1 MHQGVKWGALGME
14 KVRGLKS
21 HSQDGA
27 CLPHLPIWGSLLKK
41 LPFGAGSEEEEKR
54 EVIEFFVLLGLFPLI
69 AYPGNGR
76 VSRRGSIENL
86 KFLIL
91 WPVSIVLKKIVKS
104 GKLMAGS
111 LSQYFQ
117 GNSWGATMFWW
128 LSVCL
133 SRKKVYTSKK
143 RSKRTLSREK
153 IWRTSKKKVRS
164 QSRERGNNFLFA
176 EAERRR
182 KKEKFYAFI
191 TLHFQKGVEGRIFCD
206 LFYPLSPFLYRT
218 LCLHSEANLGRR
230 RRRWKKTLK
239 ICD

>member
-1 MHQGVKWGALGME
+1 MRGFRDGESAGAKISLPG
-14 KVRGLKS
+14 R
-21 HSQDGA
+21 
-27 CLPHLPIWGSLLKK
+27 CLPATPSNLRVPFKKTPFWGRQRGRGEKGSNWIFRTIGIISL
-41 LPFGAGSEEEEKR
+41 
-54 EVIEFFVLLGLFPLI
+54 

-91 WPVSIVLKKIVKS
+91 WPVSIALKKIVKS

>member
-1 MHQGVKWGALGME
+1 MGSNNVLMVVSLPPKKKSIYFQKEVKENPQSG
-14 KVRGLKS
+14 
-21 HSQDGA
+21 
-27 CLPHLPIWGSLLKK
+27 
-41 LPFGAGSEEEEKR
+41 
-54 EVIEFFVLLGLFPLI
+54 
-69 AYPGNGR
+69 
-76 VSRRGSIENL
+76 ENL
-86 KFLIL
+86 EDE
-91 WPVSIVLKKIVKS
+91 
-104 GKLMAGS
+104 
-111 LSQYFQ
+111 Q
-117 GNSWGATMFWW
+117 
-128 LSVCL
+128 
-133 SRKKVYTSKK
+133 
-143 RSKRTLSREK
+143 
-153 IWRTSKKKVRS
+153 KKVRS